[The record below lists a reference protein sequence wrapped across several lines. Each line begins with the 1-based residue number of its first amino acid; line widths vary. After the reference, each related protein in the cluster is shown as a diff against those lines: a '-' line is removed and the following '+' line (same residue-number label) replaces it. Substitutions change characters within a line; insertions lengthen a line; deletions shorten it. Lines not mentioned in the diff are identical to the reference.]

1 MAKKQYITND
11 SGKRQN
17 YDSGMRRDTQEGKPD
32 FSLLLTD
39 LPYDEQLITRWAGL
53 MTRGAEKYGRRNW
66 QLANSEEE
74 LDRFKS
80 SAFRHFMQWVTG
92 QDDEDHAAAVLFNI
106 QAYEYVKSKVE
117 ASVKK

>member
-1 MAKKQYITND
+1 MAKKQYTTKD

-66 QLANSEEE
+66 QLANSQEE
-74 LDRFKS
+74 LERFKA
-80 SAFRHFMQWVTG
+80 SAFRHFMQWITG

-106 QAYEYVKSKVE
+106 NAAEYVKSKVE
-117 ASVKK
+117 VSVKK